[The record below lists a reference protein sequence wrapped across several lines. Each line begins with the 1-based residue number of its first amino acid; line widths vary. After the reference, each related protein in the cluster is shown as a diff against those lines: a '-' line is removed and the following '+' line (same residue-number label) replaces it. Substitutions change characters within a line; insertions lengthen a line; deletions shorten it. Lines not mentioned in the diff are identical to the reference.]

1 MSQGKRGVPAPGVLG
16 VLGIVLLL
24 TGCDSAPAA
33 KGEASAALDPRAAVR
48 VTQVRNGSGEE
59 SVRFPGVVQARERG
73 APAFLHGGVLSERLV
88 ERGQRVEKGEP
99 LARLHN
105 PALEPALAGAEGRVK
120 ELDAHLARLERDVE
134 RARVLRDRNL
144 VAEEEL
150 DRLVSERE
158 ATVQAREQAM
168 ASRADAAA
176 QVEEMTLRAP
186 FAADVADLLIEPGDF
201 VAAGEPVLALSGI
214 DGVEVAI
221 RVPVTLGARL
231 TAGMTAQVSP
241 TLQEGRF
248 QGRISSVGRAG
259 SALVPVVIELE
270 SDTSLVPGES
280 VQVYL
285 SVPTEP
291 SLQVPLSAV
300 QDPGGHS
307 PYVLALTDDETVRRV
322 AVAPGRLENDWV
334 TISAPLSLG
343 DRVVT
348 AGQGRLQQGDSV
360 RVLP

>member
-1 MSQGKRGVPAPGVLG
+1 MTQGKRGGPATGVLG

-24 TGCDSAPAA
+24 AGCDSAPAA
-33 KGEASAALDPRAAVR
+33 RGEAGETLDSRPMVR
-48 VTQVRNGSGEE
+48 VAQVRNGSAEQRM
-59 SVRFPGVVQARERG
+59 RFPGVAQAMDRV
-73 APAFLHGGVLSERLV
+73 APAFLHAGVLSERLV
-88 ERGQRVEKGEP
+88 ERGQRVEQGEP

-105 PALEPALAGAEGRVK
+105 PALEPALVGAEGRVK
-120 ELDAHLARLERDVE
+120 ELDAHLARLGRDVE
-134 RARVLRDRNL
+134 RARVLRERNL

-150 DRLVSERE
+150 DRLVAERQ
-158 ATVQAREQAM
+158 ATAQVREQAV
-168 ASRADAAA
+168 AARADAAA

-186 FAADVADLLIEPGDF
+186 FAANVADLFVEPGDF
-201 VAAGEPVLALSGI
+201 VAAGEPVLALSGV

-231 TAGMTAQVSP
+231 TAGMPAQVSP

-248 QGRISSVGRAG
+248 EGRISSVGRAG
-259 SALVPVVIELE
+259 SALVPVVVELE
-270 SDTSLVPGES
+270 PDPRLVPGES

-285 SVPTEP
+285 AVATQP
-291 SLQVPLSAV
+291 SLQIPLVAV
-300 QDPGGHS
+300 QDPGGHA
-307 PYVLALTDDETVRRV
+307 PYVLALTDDERVRRV